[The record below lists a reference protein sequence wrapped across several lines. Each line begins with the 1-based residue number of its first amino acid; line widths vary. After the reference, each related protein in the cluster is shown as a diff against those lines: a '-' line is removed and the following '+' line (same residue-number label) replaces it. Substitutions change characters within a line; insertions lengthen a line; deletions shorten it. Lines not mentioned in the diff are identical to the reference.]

1 MRSTRMAIDF
11 GTNETSGLQSSKS
24 STHYG
29 GHLSVQCAACGGYA
43 AKGIGEAR
51 YGHIHGQYQ
60 PTRDASI
67 YSRLDEKWTS
77 LDRG

>member
-11 GTNETSGLQSSKS
+11 GTNETSGLQYSQS

-29 GHLSVQCAACGGYA
+29 GHLSVQGAACGGYA

-51 YGHIHGQYQ
+51 YGPIHG
-60 PTRDASI
+60 
-67 YSRLDEKWTS
+67 
-77 LDRG
+77 